1 MLEKI
6 TGTFSSIV
14 KTLSGNSKITEKN
27 IEDTVEQNDNSF
39 DGIINNTPS
48 MDELE
53 EKASRGELVSVMDMA
68 NAAKADKQK
77 EKLAK
82 KSEQKRSIRGYLKE
96 ASAKQQEQPKDKT
109 KEKEKGV
116 EL

>member
-1 MLEKI
+1 
-6 TGTFSSIV
+6 
-14 KTLSGNSKITEKN
+14 
-27 IEDTVEQNDNSF
+27 
-39 DGIINNTPS
+39 

-77 EKLAK
+77 EKQAK
-82 KSEQKRSIRGYLKE
+82 KPEQKRSIRGYLKE
-96 ASAKQQEQPKDKT
+96 ASAKQQDQPKDKT

>member
-1 MLEKI
+1 
-6 TGTFSSIV
+6 
-14 KTLSGNSKITEKN
+14 
-27 IEDTVEQNDNSF
+27 
-39 DGIINNTPS
+39 

-68 NAAKADKQK
+68 NAAKSDK
-77 EKLAK
+77 EKAK
-82 KSEQKRSIRGYLKE
+82 QVKQPEKKRSIRGYLKD
-96 ASAKQQEQPKDKT
+96 ASEKPKEQPKDKT